1 MSIETRIIKG
11 KNKFFKQLDILYKE
25 LYFSEEISGSE
36 KNSYSPAIAVY
47 ALLDNVI
54 PYLIN
59 SFKEGRCEFNQYS
72 RNLELT
78 AFLTAL
84 KQVEVFPDLKEFRYS
99 NDDFFECHEFNDFV
113 QKVQSRR
120 EEIALPN
127 SQSNYKDET
136 RLFPFS
142 VDGFAEAF
150 LKKYIER
157 RVAKSQL
164 RLKGLQ
170 FDLKKEANQHF
181 VFFREE
187 IYPNIESLLAE
198 VGFLYVVTFKVTVY
212 SNQADDF
219 DLKHMINLFENFG
232 RLREIKYVMAVDYS
246 FAKNWQSYYVV
257 CFVQNKSASTNEN
270 NIALNL
276 ERVIREEIE
285 NSSSKSL
292 RIDVGSLNDK
302 FRLLDASMSNDKLFV
317 INTENTSSELIHHL
331 VFGLTENLLNFGRL
345 SSIHIASKQRS
356 ENNDNSKFLS
366 NVVNLLNGAPRQ
378 QESKRR
384 TLPKQEIIWL
394 ECNEL
399 DHYQSL
405 WTVLHSSKRSKLI
418 WGHQHLSENSKEYF
432 TQASLIIAEQMAIW
446 NLSKFTELVIK
457 IEFFILTF
465 MQSSLLGFHP
475 VDTDYRIKR
484 WHSPVS
490 FEHVTSRHLLQF
502 AEILKQIELLAELE
516 MKLEGKIVSKT
527 LGYFLSVFRNQINDT
542 YSSGL
547 LQHFLY
553 LDLESEKNQEKID
566 KLLAEY
572 QFTETLF
579 FHPKKNIENKY
590 SVLPSKSK
598 FNEKAEKDGI
608 EEDVYRSSTLC
619 IDYKGSTNSLVIDEV
634 PPERSLNNQQTI
646 TNDVEDQPR
655 HLLHMQRHKTRLIKV
670 KEMLNVSMRQ
680 DVVIIRCLF
689 SVQSKGTLTQS
700 DMSKLFSN
708 MLQANKKSIPFSSM
722 AGYLG
727 YWEGIGRSK
736 SNKIIGF
743 AANVVFIFKAQV
755 LIQCPDLID
764 ALSKAWQKSCDTYS
778 LEKTSVSIIDG
789 VVKQLRLIHSVP
801 ELNYEQLI
809 LETTHKKLAKVF
821 VNHVA
826 PIAVYQDVLDDEI
839 YQSVPKWLIKKNV
852 KLSPVK
858 TLKLKKVKT

>member
-1 MSIETRIIKG
+1 MSTKTRSIKQ
-11 KNKFFKQLDILYKE
+11 KNQFFKQLDILYKE
-25 LYFSEEISGSE
+25 LYFSEEMSGSE

-47 ALLDNVI
+47 ALLDKVI

-59 SFKEGRCEFNQYS
+59 SFKEGRCEFDQHS

-84 KQVEVFPDLKEFRYS
+84 KQVEVFPYLEEFRYS

-127 SQSNYKDET
+127 SQSNCKDET

-157 RVAKSQL
+157 RVAKSQS
-164 RLKGLQ
+164 RLKDLQ
-170 FDLKKEANQHF
+170 FDLKKEANQHS
-181 VFFREE
+181 VFLREE
-187 IYPNIESLLAE
+187 VYPNIESLVAQ
-198 VGFLYVVTFKVTVY
+198 VGFLYVVAFKVTVY

-246 FAKNWQSYYVV
+246 CAKDWQSYYVV
-257 CFVQNKSASTNEN
+257 CFVQNKSASTIEN
-270 NIALNL
+270 IIAEDL
-276 ERVIREEIE
+276 EDVVQEEIE

-292 RIDVGSLNDK
+292 SIHVESLNDK
-302 FRLLDASMSNDKLFV
+302 FRLLIPSMSNDKLFV
-317 INTENTSSELIHHL
+317 INTENTSSELIHRL

-356 ENNDNSKFLS
+356 ENIDNTKFLS

-394 ECNEL
+394 ECNAL
-399 DHYQSL
+399 DNYQSL
-405 WTVLHSSKRSKLI
+405 WNILHCPRTKLI
-418 WGHQHLSENSKEYF
+418 WDQKHLSENSKEYL
-432 TQASLIIAEQMAIW
+432 TQVSMIVAEQMAIW
-446 NLSKFTELVIK
+446 GVSKFTELVIK
-457 IEFFILTF
+457 IEIFILTF

-475 VDTDYRIKR
+475 IDTDYRIKR

-579 FHPKKNIENKY
+579 FYPKKNIETKH
-590 SVLPSKSK
+590 SVLPSNFASK
-598 FNEKAEKDGI
+598 EKVEKDEI
-608 EEDVYRSSTLC
+608 KTDVNRSSTLIIGC
-619 IDYKGSTNSLVIDEV
+619 KDSTSSLVIDEV
-634 PPERSLNNQQTI
+634 PPYRPLNNRQII

-670 KEMLNVSMRQ
+670 KEMLNVSMQQ

-700 DMSKLFSN
+700 DISKLFSN
-708 MLQANKKSIPFSSM
+708 MLQANKKSVPFSSM
-722 AGYLG
+722 TGYLG
-727 YWEGIGRSK
+727 YWEGIDRSE
-736 SNKIIGF
+736 SNEIIGF

-858 TLKLKKVKT
+858 TSKLKKVKT

>member
-1 MSIETRIIKG
+1 MSAQTRLIKQ
-11 KNKFFKQLDILYKE
+11 KNQFFKQLDILYKE
-25 LYFSEEISGSE
+25 LYFSEEMSGSE

-47 ALLDNVI
+47 ALLDKVI

-59 SFKEGRCEFNQYS
+59 SFKEGRYEFDQHS

-113 QKVQSRR
+113 QRVQSRR
-120 EEIALPN
+120 EEITLPN

-157 RVAKSQL
+157 RVAKSQSW
-164 RLKGLQ
+164 LKDLQ
-170 FDLKKEANQHF
+170 FDLKKEANQHS

-187 IYPNIESLLAE
+187 IYPKIESLLAQ

-232 RLREIKYVMAVDYS
+232 RLHEIKYVMAVDYS
-246 FAKNWQSYYVV
+246 FAKDWQSYYVV
-257 CFVQNKSASTNEN
+257 CFVQNKSASTIEN
-270 NIALNL
+270 IIAEDL
-276 ERVIREEIE
+276 EDVVRKEIE

-292 RIDVGSLNDK
+292 SIHVESLNDK
-302 FRLLDASMSNDKLFV
+302 FRLLISSMSNDKLFV
-317 INTENTSSELIHHL
+317 INTENTSSELIHRL
-331 VFGLTENLLNFGRL
+331 VFGLIENLLNFGRL
-345 SSIHIASKQRS
+345 SSIHIASKQRP
-356 ENNDNSKFLS
+356 ENNHNSKFLS
-366 NVVNLLNGAPRQ
+366 DVLNLLNGAPRQ
-378 QESKRR
+378 QEPKRR

-394 ECNEL
+394 ECNAL
-399 DHYQSL
+399 DNYQSL
-405 WTVLHSSKRSKLI
+405 WNILHCPRTKLI
-418 WGHQHLSENSKEYF
+418 WDQKHLSENSKEYL
-432 TQASLIIAEQMAIW
+432 TQVSMIVAEQMAIW
-446 NLSKFTELVIK
+446 NLSIFTELVIK

-465 MQSSLLGFHP
+465 MESSLLGFHP
-475 VDTDYRIKR
+475 FDTDYRIKK

-502 AEILKQIELLAELE
+502 AEILKQIELLVELK

-579 FHPKKNIENKY
+579 FYPKKNIETKH
-590 SVLPSKSK
+590 SVLPSNFASK
-598 FNEKAEKDGI
+598 EKVEKDEI
-608 EEDVYRSSTLC
+608 KTDVNRSSTL
-619 IDYKGSTNSLVIDEV
+619 IIGYKDSTSSLVIDEI
-634 PPERSLNNQQTI
+634 PAYRPLNNRQII

-689 SVQSKGTLTQS
+689 SEKSKDRITQQ
-700 DMSKLFSN
+700 DLSKIFSN
-708 MLQANKKSIPFSSM
+708 MLQTNKKSLPFSFIT
-722 AGYLG
+722 GYLG
-727 YWEGIGRSK
+727 YWDGVERSA
-736 SNKIIGF
+736 SNKILGF
-743 AANVVFIFKAQV
+743 AANVLFVFNAQV
-755 LIQCPDLID
+755 LTQCPNLLDTLTE
-764 ALSKAWQKSCDTYS
+764 AWLKSCQNYIP
-778 LEKTSVSIIDG
+778 EKGDSNGIDG
-789 VVKQLRLIHSVP
+789 TVKQLKLAYSVP
-801 ELNYEQLI
+801 ELNCQQLI
-809 LETTHKKLAKVF
+809 VETTHKKLAKIF
-821 VNHVA
+821 IHHVA
-826 PIAVYQDVLDDEI
+826 PIAVYQDLLDDEI
-839 YQSVPKWLIKKNV
+839 YQVLPKWLIKKNV
-852 KLSPVK
+852 KTSPAK
-858 TLKLKKVKT
+858 TAKLKKPKT

>member
-1 MSIETRIIKG
+1 MSAQTRLIKQ
-11 KNKFFKQLDILYKE
+11 KNQFFKQLDILYKE
-25 LYFSEEISGSE
+25 LYFSEEMSGSE

-47 ALLDNVI
+47 ALLDKVI

-59 SFKEGRCEFNQYS
+59 SFKEGRCEFDQHS

-113 QKVQSRR
+113 QRVQSRR
-120 EEIALPN
+120 EEITLPN

-136 RLFPFS
+136 RLFSFS

-157 RVAKSQL
+157 RVAKSKSW
-164 RLKGLQ
+164 LKDLQ
-170 FDLKKEANQHF
+170 FDLKKEANQHS

-187 IYPNIESLLAE
+187 IYPKIESLLAQ

-246 FAKNWQSYYVV
+246 FAKDWQSYYVV
-257 CFVQNKSASTNEN
+257 CFVQNKSASTIEN
-270 NIALNL
+270 IIAEDL
-276 ERVIREEIE
+276 EDVVRKEIE

-292 RIDVGSLNDK
+292 SIHVESLNDK
-302 FRLLDASMSNDKLFV
+302 FRLLISSMSNDKLFV
-317 INTENTSSELIHHL
+317 INTENTSSELIHRL
-331 VFGLTENLLNFGRL
+331 VFGLIENLLNFGRL
-345 SSIHIASKQRS
+345 SSIHIASKQRP
-356 ENNDNSKFLS
+356 ENNHNSKFLS
-366 NVVNLLNGAPRQ
+366 DALNLLNGAPRQ
-378 QESKRR
+378 QEPKRR

-394 ECNEL
+394 ECNAL
-399 DHYQSL
+399 DNYQSL
-405 WTVLHSSKRSKLI
+405 WNILHCPRTKLI
-418 WGHQHLSENSKEYF
+418 WDQKHLSENSKEYL
-432 TQASLIIAEQMAIW
+432 TQVSMIVAEQMAIW
-446 NLSKFTELVIK
+446 NLSIFTELVIK

-465 MQSSLLGFHP
+465 MESSLLGFHP
-475 VDTDYRIKR
+475 FDTDYRIKR

-502 AEILKQIELLAELE
+502 AEILKQIELLVELK

-572 QFTETLF
+572 QFSEMLF
-579 FHPKKNIENKY
+579 FYPKKNIKTNQPASFVKSESKEN
-590 SVLPSKSK
+590 
-598 FNEKAEKDGI
+598 DGQ
-608 EEDVYRSSTLC
+608 DVIKTGVNRSSTLSIGC
-619 IDYKGSTNSLVIDEV
+619 DDSSNLLTIDGIPYQKYINTL
-634 PPERSLNNQQTI
+634 PARP
-646 TNDVEDQPR
+646 VEDQSR

-670 KEMLNVSMRQ
+670 KDMLRFAMQQ

-689 SVQSKGTLTQS
+689 SEKSKVRITQQ
-700 DMSKLFSN
+700 DLSKIFSN
-708 MLQANKKSIPFSSM
+708 MLQTNKKSLPFSFIT
-722 AGYLG
+722 GYLG
-727 YWEGIGRSK
+727 YWEGVERSA
-736 SNKIIGF
+736 SNKILGF
-743 AANVVFIFKAQV
+743 AANVLFVFNAQV
-755 LIQCPDLID
+755 LTQCPDLLD
-764 ALSKAWQKSCDTYS
+764 ALTKAWQKSCQNYG
-778 LEKTSVSIIDG
+778 LEKRDSDCIDG
-789 VVKQLRLIHSVP
+789 VVEQLKLAYSVP

-809 LETTHKKLAKVF
+809 LETTHKKLAKIF
-821 VNHVA
+821 IHHVA

-839 YQSVPKWLIKKNV
+839 YQKVPKWLIKKNI
-852 KLSPVK
+852 KQNLSK
-858 TLKLKKVKT
+858 TAKLKKTKT

>member
-1 MSIETRIIKG
+1 MSTQTRLIKQ
-11 KNKFFKQLDILYKE
+11 KNQFFKQLDILYKE
-25 LYFSEEISGSE
+25 LYFSEEMSGSE

-47 ALLDNVI
+47 ALLDKVI

-59 SFKEGRCEFNQYS
+59 SFEEGRCEFDQHS
-72 RNLELT
+72 RNLELM

-113 QKVQSRR
+113 QRVQSRR

-127 SQSNYKDET
+127 SPSNYKDET

-157 RVAKSQL
+157 RVAKSQP
-164 RLKGLQ
+164 RLKDLQ
-170 FDLKKEANQHF
+170 FDLKKEANQYS
-181 VFFREE
+181 VFFREK
-187 IYPNIESLLAE
+187 IYPNIESLLTE

-257 CFVQNKSASTNEN
+257 CFVQNKFASTIEN
-270 NIALNL
+270 IIAEDL
-276 ERVIREEIE
+276 EDVVQKEIE

-292 RIDVGSLNDK
+292 SIHVESLNDK
-302 FRLLDASMSNDKLFV
+302 FRLLVPSMSNDKLFV
-317 INTENTSSELIHHL
+317 INTEKASSELIHRL
-331 VFGLTENLLNFGRL
+331 VFGLTENLLNFGKL
-345 SSIHIASKQRS
+345 SPIYTISKQRS
-356 ENNDNSKFLS
+356 ESLDDKNFFS
-366 NVVNLLNGAPRQ
+366 NVVKSFIGNPQQ
-378 QESKRR
+378 QESKRK

-399 DHYQSL
+399 DNYQSL
-405 WTVLHSSKRSKLI
+405 WNILHCSRTKLI
-418 WGHQHLSENSKEYF
+418 WDQKHLSENSKEYL
-432 TQASLIIAEQMAIW
+432 TQASMIVAEQMAIW

-465 MQSSLLGFHP
+465 MESSLLGFHP
-475 VDTDYRIKR
+475 FDTDYRIKR
-484 WHSPVS
+484 WHSPTS
-490 FEHVTSRHLLQF
+490 FENVTSRHLLQF
-502 AEILKQIELLAELE
+502 AEILKQTELLAELE
-516 MKLEGKIVSKT
+516 VKLEGKIVSKT

-553 LDLESEKNQEKID
+553 LDLESEKNQEKINE
-566 KLLAEY
+566 LLVEY

-634 PPERSLNNQQTI
+634 PPERPLNNQHLI
-646 TNDVEDQPR
+646 TYDVEDQPR

-700 DMSKLFSN
+700 DISKLFSN

-722 AGYLG
+722 TGYLG
-727 YWEGIGRSK
+727 YWEGIDRSE

-764 ALSKAWQKSCDTYS
+764 ALSKAWQKSCHDYK
-778 LEKTSVSIIDG
+778 LVMPSIGKDGG

-821 VNHVA
+821 VNHLA

-852 KLSPVK
+852 KVSPVK
-858 TLKLKKVKT
+858 TSKLKKVKT